1 MEVTNLVL
9 FFLDKRR
16 LLLIVQDAEESEPFT
31 QVVCI
36 QFCNYKHNNNN
47 D

>member
-1 MEVTNLVL
+1 MEVAN
-9 FFLDKRR
+9 FFFVDTRR
-16 LLLIVQDAEESEPFT
+16 LCNIQDAEESEPLT

-36 QFCNYKHNNNN
+36 LFCNYKHNNNN

>member
-1 MEVTNLVL
+1 MVMTNSLSINN
-9 FFLDKRR
+9 
-16 LLLIVQDAEESEPFT
+16 LLLIFLIRTLLAEESEPFT

-36 QFCNYKHNNNN
+36 LFCNYKHNNNN

>member
-1 MEVTNLVL
+1 MEVAN
-9 FFLDKRR
+9 FFFVDTRR
-16 LLLIVQDAEESEPFT
+16 LCYVQDAEESEPLT

-36 QFCNYKHNNNN
+36 LFCNYKHNNNN